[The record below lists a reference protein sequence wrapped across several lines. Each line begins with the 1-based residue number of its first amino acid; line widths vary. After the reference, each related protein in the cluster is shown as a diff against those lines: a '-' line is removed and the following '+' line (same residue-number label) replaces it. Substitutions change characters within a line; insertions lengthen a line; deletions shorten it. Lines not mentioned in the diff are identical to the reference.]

1 MAVPSFI
8 YRSVVKLFPRAAVEI
23 KSGTRREALGL
34 ELASEDGG
42 TARYVDKERHVE
54 LLVSSTERE
63 GGTAWKL
70 RLRNLRDRSVRITR
84 LRLPAWN
91 GLDELLP
98 GVDPARV
105 SFLRNGYQ
113 SWSTVRSYRMTEKPL
128 RPRLRLVSLV
138 TSNLANLPSN
148 SPGELSSEM
157 YTVVADLDSGN
168 SVLVGQRG
176 PFDQFLYIFLH
187 LLPGGPRRSFF
198 ELVYDFGRK
207 VLPARAELALDGL
220 WFASGRPDAV
230 TDGYFDEL
238 ARESGYRRPGRSPLG
253 WCSWYQYYDR
263 IDPDKLYAN
272 LKGVKESGLP
282 FDFFQID
289 DGWQKGIGDWLETKP
304 AFDGRMKELA
314 DAIKAA
320 GLRPGLWFAPFAV
333 SRVSTLFR
341 EHPEYLLRDERGAP
355 LPAGY
360 NPIWKGIYHGL
371 DATHPRFREYLSEV
385 VDRMVKEWGFE
396 YLKCDFLFAACLRGG
411 NLHELGLSR
420 AEALKSGM
428 RLIRER
434 AGARTTLVGCGM
446 PLSAGIGTVDAMRV
460 GPDTGDFWIRVE
472 GKLLRTGAMVGLRN
486 SLRATLV
493 RSPMHGTLWT
503 NDPDCVMARRKD
515 TKLGSAEI
523 MAQFH
528 AVAVSGGLV
537 AVSDEWGRLEPSDV
551 AELGKLMEIS
561 AECSKGRAA
570 ALDFMEREMPE
581 QFHNDAGWIAF
592 FNWEVPTRSKRFDL
606 SAFRARDPRAFALV
620 DAGTGERF
628 EPLPAVLDLGPM
640 KARSSRLFR
649 VVRG

>member
-23 KSGTRREALGL
+23 KSGTRRETYGL
-34 ELASEDGG
+34 ELVAEEGG
-42 TARYVDKERHVE
+42 TARYVDPKRQVE
-54 LLVSSTERE
+54 LLVSASERE

-70 RLRNLRDRSVRITR
+70 RLRNLRDRSIRVTR

-168 SVLVGQRG
+168 SVLVGQTG

-207 VLPARAELALDGL
+207 VLPARTELALDGL
-220 WFASGRPDAV
+220 WFSSGRPDAV
-230 TDGYFDEL
+230 VDDYFAEL
-238 ARESGYRRPGRSPLG
+238 ARESGYRRPERSPLG

-282 FDFFQID
+282 FEFFQID
-289 DGWQKGIGDWLETKP
+289 DGWQKGIGDWLETRP
-304 AFDGRMKELA
+304 SFDGRMKELA
-314 DAIKAA
+314 DAIRAA
-320 GLRPGLWFAPFAV
+320 GFRPGLWFAPFAV

-355 LPAGY
+355 LPSGY

-385 VDRMVKEWGFE
+385 VDRIVKDWGFA

-411 NLHELGLSR
+411 NMHELGLSR

-434 AGARTTLVGCGM
+434 AGASTTIVGCGM

-493 RSPMHGTLWT
+493 RAPMHGTLWT

-515 TKLGSAEI
+515 TKLGNSEI
-523 MAQFH
+523 KAQFH

-537 AVSDEWGRLEPSDV
+537 AVSDEWGRLGPGEV
-551 AELGKLMEIS
+551 AELRKLAEIA
-561 AECSKGRAA
+561 AECAGGRAS
-570 ALDFMEREMPE
+570 ALDFMEREIPE
-581 QFHNDAGWIAF
+581 QFHNDSGWIAF
-592 FNWEVPTRSKRFDL
+592 FNWDARVSSKRYDL
-606 SAFRARDPRAFALV
+606 AAFRARDPRALALV
-620 DAGTGERF
+620 DAVSGERI

-649 VVRG
+649 VVRS